1 MLQIQRASAGSGKTY
16 TLAKKFIWFLIAIKN
31 PERPWRLRS
40 HREIADG
47 LARIL
52 AITFTNK
59 ATNEMKLRIVD
70 NLAAMAVAADKNA
83 VTPLLLKQTPY
94 LKEFADELSVSPS
107 KVGEAAAYALS
118 VLLNEYSDFRISTI
132 DSFFQ
137 SVLRTFAYESNLNDS
152 YQVEIDT
159 DYLIMASIEAT
170 LNELNRPGTDDTTAG
185 KWIRILTR
193 EAAENGGKWNVFQK
207 NANNNSVYSSL
218 RKSLKMMESEE
229 FKEIRTSLDNYF
241 LNNSETLPLEDVY
254 TALKKQVET
263 PVIEA
268 LETARRL
275 GNQLQTRLKKA
286 GIDPGADC
294 LRNFSGHLSKLKIL
308 TPEVSPSDKNIFAPL
323 KLAGKSLL
331 KKGVSHPE
339 AQVFTDLALQ
349 MYEAYTQWL
358 DLRGRQEWLY
368 WQVYAPLLPYLGL
381 LGEARLKMTEFL
393 ENNNL
398 IQLGETN
405 SMLQDI
411 IGEDDAPFIYE
422 RLGSVINHFLIDE
435 FQDTSRMQWDNL
447 HPLLKES
454 DSRGEDNLIIGDAKQ
469 SIYRF
474 RNADPSLITTV
485 VPSLFPSHK
494 SAGMTRA
501 ENTNWR
507 SRRRIV
513 EFNNLF
519 FSHLAQYVDS
529 WKLGELDFK
538 DLYANVAQ
546 YSNHRDESGYVEV
559 RIMSAELS
567 DEEKAAGKT
576 VANVIEENILKEIG
590 PLITSLRRRGVA
602 QKDIAILTDTNEE
615 GKKIIAALVEYNETL
630 PAGTPSIDFI
640 SEEALLVSQSEAVGI
655 LVAILRYLA
664 TGADMDLSFFSL
676 RHPEQSAAGHITNY
690 MTAESPRKEV
700 DEIINDMQ
708 ARTLTGI
715 VEAMTEKFVPEAMRR
730 EQAVYLAAFQDM
742 VIDYT
747 DRYPAD
753 AASFLDWWDSKGQ
766 FRSISSPEGTDAV
779 SIMTIHKSKGLE
791 FGCVILPFADSS
803 LEPSPSQSEW
813 RWVKPSSIFSEA
825 GLPPFVPVKTERKLL
840 ETEHAPVYV
849 AYHDLFMMDKLNSAY
864 VAFTRAVDE
873 LYIFTRETK
882 NKKSL
887 GPMLRQI
894 LTPTEDGDLNL
905 DFSIGEEESL
915 LLPSEC
921 VEWDEEKTIVK
932 IGEKPTYCP
941 TDTESGKKRGGKVE
955 ERTLGAYNVDS
966 TPAILH
972 IVETDDTSQTVPDP
986 DDDPRS
992 EGNLLHAIME
1002 RVKKADDLHSA
1013 VLTLRMRGMVSLE
1026 QAQEWEPML
1035 EEAMKGEEVAGWFD
1049 GSWRVAN
1056 EREII
1061 LPRMK
1066 NRRPDRLMFNADRS
1080 RAIVVDYKFGVI
1092 PEGDEH
1098 IEQVREYVELIRLA
1112 VRPRY
1117 IEGYIWYVREGKIIR
1132 V

>member
-31 PERPWRLRS
+31 PDRPWRLRTR
-40 HREIADG
+40 REIADG

-70 NLAAMAVAADKNA
+70 NLASMAVAAEDP
-83 VTPLLLKQTPY
+83 VSPLLLTQTPY
-94 LKEFADELSVSPS
+94 LKEFAETLSVPPS

-159 DYLIMASIEAT
+159 DYLIMASIDAT
-170 LNELNRPGTDDTTAG
+170 LNELNRPGTDETPAG

-193 EAAENGGKWNVFQK
+193 EASENGGKWNVFQK
-207 NANNNSVYSSL
+207 NNNNSSVYSSL
-218 RKSLKMMESEE
+218 RRSLKMIESED
-229 FKEIRTSLDNYF
+229 FKEIRTSLDDYF
-241 LNNSETLPLEDVY
+241 INTAETLPLEEVY
-254 TALKKQVET
+254 VALKKRVET
-263 PVIEA
+263 PVFEA
-268 LETARRL
+268 LERARGL
-275 GNQLQTRLKKA
+275 GNRLQAQLRKA
-286 GIDPGADC
+286 GLDPATDC
-294 LRNFSGHLSKLKIL
+294 LRNFSGHLAKLNVL
-308 TPEVSPSDKNIFAPL
+308 TPDVSSSDRNIFSPL

-339 AQVFTDLALQ
+339 AQELTDMAID
-349 MYEAYTQWL
+349 MYEAYNLWL
-358 DLRGRQEWLY
+358 DLRGRPEWVY

-381 LGEARLKMTEFL
+381 LGEARLKMNEFL
-393 ENNNL
+393 ESNNL

-411 IGEDDAPFIYE
+411 IGDDDAPFIYE

-494 SAGMTRA
+494 PAGLTRA

-519 FSHLAQYVDS
+519 FSNLAGIVDS
-529 WKLGELDFK
+529 LKLGELDFK
-538 DLYANVAQ
+538 DLYSNVAQ
-546 YSNHRDESGYVEV
+546 YSNHRDPSGYVEV
-559 RIMSAELS
+559 RFMSAELS
-567 DEEKAAGKT
+567 DEDKSAGKS
-576 VANVIEENILKEIG
+576 VADVIEENVLKEMG
-590 PLITSLRRRGVA
+590 PLIASLQTRGVA

-615 GKKIIAALVEYNETL
+615 GKKIIAALVEYNENR
-630 PAGTPSIDFI
+630 PAGTPPVDFI

-655 LVAILRYLA
+655 LVAIMRYLA

-676 RHPEQSAAGHITNY
+676 RHPELSPAGHI
-690 MTAESPRKEV
+690 AGFLGEESPQKEV
-700 DEIINDMQ
+700 DAIMADMQ

-715 VEAMTEKFVPEAMRR
+715 VEAMTEKFVPEVMRR

-753 AASFLDWWDSKGQ
+753 AASFLDWWDSKGR

-779 SIMTIHKSKGLE
+779 RIMTIHKSKGLE
-791 FGCVILPFADSS
+791 FGCVILPFADGA
-803 LEPSPSQSEW
+803 LEPSPTQSEW
-813 RWVKPSSIFSEA
+813 RWVKPASVFSDA
-825 GLPPFVPVKTERKLL
+825 GLPPFVPVKTERKLM
-840 ETEHAPVYV
+840 ETEHASIYID
-849 AYHDLFMMDKLNSAY
+849 YHDLFMMDKLNSAY

-873 LYIFTRETK
+873 LYIFTRESR
-882 NKKSL
+882 NRNAL
-887 GPMLRQI
+887 GPLLKKI
-894 LTPTEDGDLNL
+894 LLPPEEGALEL
-905 DFSIGEEESL
+905 SLPSGVEEEL
-915 LLPSEC
+915 LLPADT
-921 VEWDEEKTIVK
+921 VEWDDRQTVVC
-932 IGEKPTYCP
+932 IGEKPVYMP
-941 TDTESGKKRGGKVE
+941 KDTDSGRKNGKKVE
-955 ERTLGAYNVDS
+955 ERVLGAYNADS

-972 IVETDDTSQTVPDP
+972 IVETEDSDLSVPDP
-986 DDDPRS
+986 DEDPRS
-992 EGNLLHAIME
+992 EGNLLHAVME
-1002 RVKKADDLHSA
+1002 RVKKADDLHAA
-1013 VLTLRMRGMVSLE
+1013 VLTLRMRGMISLE
-1026 QAQEWEPML
+1026 QAHEWEPML
-1035 EEAMKGEEVAGWFD
+1035 EKAMKGKEVAGWFD

-1061 LPRMK
+1061 LPGMK
-1066 NRRPDRLMFNADRS
+1066 NRRPDRLMFNSDRS
-1080 RAIVVDYKFGVI
+1080 RAIVVDYKFGSV
-1092 PEGDEH
+1092 PDGDEH

-1112 VRPRY
+1112 VRPKN
-1117 IEGYIWYVREGKIIR
+1117 IEGFIWYVREGKIVR